1 MSVSLFNIYVQSCK
15 DLARSIIIKSEAT
28 ARAINEYDK
37 YFYPDFFKEHD
48 RKTWRYY
55 MHLAGKYHPS
65 DLINGKPS
73 IKILSID
80 TVEEIDF
87 TVENLRYHRATWRE
101 YQKGSTYYQNLINK
115 YPEQVK
121 LIDGILNPINI
132 EEAIDAED
140 NTILWYDKRFVEEN
154 EYTLMNQIQNYILMF
169 YQRWDN
175 NDYEITSDLY
185 VASRIGILYIYLPYF
200 IMQARYER
208 SRTIEAHS
216 FHIWS
221 YLGSHQYLDEY
232 KSHLNLFQR
241 MWFYRNIRWVENL
254 PGKTHTFKKLID
266 VIMTERRLPIAQF
279 QTRQDIAGMI
289 ADNQNFYPDINF
301 KREPLNLKDEV
312 TRVGNT
318 RTVEEIVDKQIDE
331 ARDNKHFLKEDKINA
346 DNNLSES
353 PESSLSSKVL
363 ESLVIDSSKRQA
375 IRPEDVELN
384 EWIYMVTQDLYVA
397 KINVT
402 HPKTANQLSLS
413 QREALIVFIYA
424 LLKSKLVYSGENNKD
439 VQMDPKLIP
448 TIIARNVLRRRKPT
462 IKEISKVVDFTYCNP
477 IYLHAAD
484 HYAPVVEKIISV
496 DEFSE
501 FTDRVIKA
509 KNIHRNLYSFTE
521 KAREHINVKVATE
534 QYYETVIC
542 KLTDKE
548 MSFKDYFRFNSIE
561 VEGMSPNEYA
571 QLANELLITCLGQ
584 DIVKRNSLREIQAM
598 MVRLLKQLSS
608 YSIQI
613 LKTINEEN
621 TIVFDWPYLRYQ
633 PRGTYVRDLSYPQ
646 MTMLDFRYAKCKT
659 FHKNT
664 VPLFPKP
671 LNFDKLKSRS
681 YGSSSFADL
690 ILDFKELITIKSRE
704 SFRMPSVQLKF
715 VREVKRNIDIPKD
728 FINPW
733 DMDQFKI
740 HKTTEN
746 RSRIEVDKETG
757 DLIARGVVYVKD
769 DYNGKE

>member
-1 MSVSLFNIYVQSCK
+1 MSLFNIYVQSCR

-37 YFYPDFFKEHD
+37 YFYPNFYKEHD

-55 MHLAGKYHPS
+55 MHLAGQYHPS
-65 DLINGKPS
+65 DLIDGKPS

-87 TVENLRYHRATWRE
+87 TVANLKYHRATWRE

-121 LIDGILNPINI
+121 LIDGVLNPIDINK
-132 EEAIDAED
+132 AIDADD
-140 NTILWYDKRFVEEN
+140 NTILWYDKRFIEEN
-154 EYTLMNQIQNYILMF
+154 EYTLMNQIQNYILLF
-169 YQRWDN
+169 YQKWNN

-185 VASRIGILYIYLPYF
+185 VASKIGILYTYLPYL

-216 FHIWS
+216 FHVWS

-232 KSHLNLFQR
+232 KAHLNLYQR
-241 MWFYRNIRWVENL
+241 MWFYRNIRWAENL
-254 PGKTHTFKKLID
+254 PGKTDTFNKLID
-266 VIMTERRLPIAQF
+266 VIMTQRRLPIAEFHTQ
-279 QTRQDIAGMI
+279 QDISKMV
-289 ADNQNFYPDINF
+289 DNKIFFPEIKF
-301 KREPLNLKDEV
+301 KRNALNLKDEI
-312 TRVGNT
+312 TRIGDI
-318 RTVEEIVDKQIDE
+318 RTVEEIVDKQINE
-331 ARDNKHFLKEDKINA
+331 ARDNKDHLNEDKVIA
-346 DNNLSES
+346 NNSLSES
-353 PESSLSSKVL
+353 PESSLTSKVL

-384 EWIYMVTQDLYVA
+384 EWIYMVTQGLYVA

-413 QREALIVFIYA
+413 QKEALVLFIYS
-424 LLKSKLVYSGENNKD
+424 LMKSTLVYDGKLDKD
-439 VQMDPKLIP
+439 VQLDPQYIP

-462 IKEISKVVDFTYCNP
+462 IEEVSKVVDFAYCDP
-477 IYLHAAD
+477 VYIHVAD
-484 HYAPVVEKIISV
+484 HFAPAVEKIISV

-501 FTDRVIKA
+501 FTDRVLKA

-542 KLTDKE
+542 NLTDKQ
-548 MSFKDYFRFNSIE
+548 MSFKEFFRYSNIE
-561 VEGMSPNEYA
+561 VGNMTPSEYT
-571 QLANELLITCLGQ
+571 QLSTELLITCLGQ
-584 DIVKRNSLREIQAM
+584 DIVKRNSLREIQTM

-613 LKTINEEN
+613 LKTLNEEN

-633 PRGTYVRDLSYPQ
+633 EIGTRVRDLSHPQ
-646 MTMLDFRYAKCKT
+646 MTMLDFRYARCKT
-659 FHKNT
+659 FHKGET
-664 VPLFPKP
+664 PLFPKP
-671 LNFDKLKSRS
+671 LNFDKLFSKSKS
-681 YGSSSFADL
+681 YSSFADL
-690 ILDFKELITIKSRE
+690 ILAFKETNVSKGLS
-704 SFRMPSVQLKF
+704 SFRMPSVQFKF
-715 VREVKRNIDIPKD
+715 IKEVKGHLKVPKD

-746 RSRIEVDKETG
+746 RSRIDVDKETG
-757 DLIARGVVYVKD
+757 ELIARGVVYVKD
-769 DYNGKE
+769 NYNGKE